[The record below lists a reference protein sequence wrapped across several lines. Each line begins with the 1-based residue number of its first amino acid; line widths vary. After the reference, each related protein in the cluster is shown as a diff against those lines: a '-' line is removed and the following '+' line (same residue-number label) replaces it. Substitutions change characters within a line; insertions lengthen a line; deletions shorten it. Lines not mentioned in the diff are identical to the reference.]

1 MMFSTSSSFST
12 TSCTAK
18 RGARSSPWALLLA
31 AVLLTAAP
39 MGTLAQSASRA
50 AELSAI
56 AVRTLTQTLPAKL
69 SDHSATLLNDKIYI
83 AGGCLGDQ
91 VSSARGESEAVA
103 RDGRRS
109 ACA

>member
-1 MMFSTSSSFST
+1 
-12 TSCTAK
+12 
-18 RGARSSPWALLLA
+18 
-31 AVLLTAAP
+31 
-39 MGTLAQSASRA
+39 
-50 AELSAI
+50 
-56 AVRTLTQTLPAKL
+56 VRTLTQTLPAKL